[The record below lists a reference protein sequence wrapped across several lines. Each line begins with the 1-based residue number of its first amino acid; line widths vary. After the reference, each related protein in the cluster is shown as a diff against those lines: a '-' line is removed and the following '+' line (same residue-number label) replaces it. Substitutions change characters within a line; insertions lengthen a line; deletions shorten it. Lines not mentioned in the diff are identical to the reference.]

1 MENNKKIKI
10 VNQYTKEEKE
20 VTIPNNSKYDFLL
33 ERNQKYM
40 NYNAL
45 SFKGKKEKIT
55 YEELHTRI
63 EEYTRALYKQG
74 IRKDDVIAVCGA
86 NTPEFIY
93 LLYALDIIG
102 ATVVGLS
109 PLNNEYKM
117 KRDIEMVKPTRLITI
132 DMMYGKCKNAC
143 KSLNV
148 SPILYSPLE
157 SMNSPFMKMI
167 YNVKQF
173 LDGNKVFGKNH
184 NLRKIIREGKNASF
198 ERTPFVPNQV
208 NDVLFTGG
216 STGIHKGVDLSSNG
230 LNSVVKAL
238 DEVLILEPGMTHLG
252 NIPFGHMC
260 FGRLVMHYALCK
272 NLEFALTLDAL
283 PNKFYDELVRTQA
296 DGAMGGP
303 VHWNAIAQTPNIKP
317 GSLSNLKQGL
327 SGGEMF
333 KPEDKN
339 ADEKSLKEGGCYIEI
354 GDGLGLTEM
363 WAPTHVNMGGK
374 NTPGT
379 IGFAIPFVQSKV
391 VSLKLLENFEPN
403 VYQKLPEVPI
413 GEVGMLLVS
422 GPGMMLGYHNNI
434 VETNKIFIYDENGT
448 KWYITGDLVRRYG
461 IDNNEFKFAG
471 RQKRN
476 FVCGVDNIY
485 PEQVE
490 AKLLELP
497 EIKEVVVTKVPDEKY
512 QFLPSYHICL
522 ANDQIDTTVL
532 KNKMETLIESTL
544 GASALPGYIEY
555 TLEPL
560 QKTDNGKLNA
570 PFYEAQDLKKN
581 SQENGLNLVRK
592 VY

>member
-86 NTPEFIY
+86 NTLEFVY

-198 ERTPFVPNQV
+198 ET
-208 NDVLFTGG
+208 
-216 STGIHKGVDLSSNG
+216 
-230 LNSVVKAL
+230 
-238 DEVLILEPGMTHLG
+238 
-252 NIPFGHMC
+252 C
-260 FGRLVMHYALCK
+260 
-272 NLEFALTLDAL
+272 
-283 PNKFYDELVRTQA
+283 
-296 DGAMGGP
+296 
-303 VHWNAIAQTPNIKP
+303 
-317 GSLSNLKQGL
+317 
-327 SGGEMF
+327 
-333 KPEDKN
+333 
-339 ADEKSLKEGGCYIEI
+339 
-354 GDGLGLTEM
+354 
-363 WAPTHVNMGGK
+363 
-374 NTPGT
+374 
-379 IGFAIPFVQSKV
+379 
-391 VSLKLLENFEPN
+391 
-403 VYQKLPEVPI
+403 
-413 GEVGMLLVS
+413 
-422 GPGMMLGYHNNI
+422 
-434 VETNKIFIYDENGT
+434 
-448 KWYITGDLVRRYG
+448 
-461 IDNNEFKFAG
+461 
-471 RQKRN
+471 
-476 FVCGVDNIY
+476 
-485 PEQVE
+485 
-490 AKLLELP
+490 
-497 EIKEVVVTKVPDEKY
+497 
-512 QFLPSYHICL
+512 
-522 ANDQIDTTVL
+522 
-532 KNKMETLIESTL
+532 
-544 GASALPGYIEY
+544 
-555 TLEPL
+555 
-560 QKTDNGKLNA
+560 
-570 PFYEAQDLKKN
+570 
-581 SQENGLNLVRK
+581 
-592 VY
+592 